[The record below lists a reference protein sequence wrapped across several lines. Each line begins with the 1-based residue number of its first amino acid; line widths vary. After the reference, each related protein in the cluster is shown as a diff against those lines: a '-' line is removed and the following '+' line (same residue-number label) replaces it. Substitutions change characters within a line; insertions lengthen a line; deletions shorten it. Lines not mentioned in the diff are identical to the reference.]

1 MTIYSKEKNLYTE
14 NSQREAYEG
23 LRRKK
28 NMSVINEISE
38 ALQRGKKKDVTRL
51 VQQAIDEGVD
61 AVTILKEGL
70 LDGMNIIGEKFKND
84 EVFVPEVLVAV
95 SYTRRSRPA
104 EPSA

>member
-1 MTIYSKEKNLYTE
+1 
-14 NSQREAYEG
+14 
-23 LRRKK
+23 
-28 NMSVINEISE
+28 MSVINEISE

-84 EVFVPEVLVAV
+84 EVFVPEVLVAARAMNAGTALLKPQNRLEKHA
-95 SYTRRSRPA
+95 S
-104 EPSA
+104 EQ